1 MVRHPG
7 MLHPIYG
14 RGLDTGEIKHEI
26 ASKAGEGL
34 GQGGKS
40 VREKKRNFWNRHIKL
55 WVFLIL
61 LAAAWIVSS
70 GIRQARAAAL
80 QRGIG
85 SQVLRFHV
93 LANSD
98 SHEDQQ
104 TKLLVRDGILAWL
117 ETQLSREEQNDLA
130 LMEERVEALLPEIQE
145 YANGILKERD
155 CTYTAR
161 AVLEETYFPRK
172 TYGDCTFPPGN
183 YQALRILL
191 GEAKGQNWWCVLF
204 PRLCFLDCVH
214 AVLPKQSQSQLKQVL
229 TEEEYESLFDPG
241 EDEYRITFRYF

>member
-1 MVRHPG
+1 M
-7 MLHPIYG
+7 
-14 RGLDTGEIKHEI
+14 GEKN
-26 ASKAGEGL
+26 G
-34 GQGGKS
+34 
-40 VREKKRNFWNRHIKL
+40 NFWSRHIKL

-61 LAAAWIVSS
+61 LAAAWVVSS
-70 GIRQARAAAL
+70 GVRQARADAL

-104 TKLLVRDGILAWL
+104 TKLMVRDGILAWL
-117 ETQLSREEQNDLA
+117 ETALSKEEQNDLA
-130 LMEERVEALLPEIQE
+130 LMEGRVETLLPKIQE
-145 YANGILKERD
+145 QANQILRERGCD
-155 CTYTAR
+155 YTAR
-161 AVLEETYFPRK
+161 AVLGESYFPRK
-172 TYGDCTFPPGN
+172 TYGDCTFPAGN

-214 AVLPKQSQSQLKQVL
+214 AVLPQQSQSQLKQVL

-241 EDEYRITFRYF
+241 EDEYRITCRYF